1 MTEESSAFFLINR
14 GLHNSPESYVVVRV
28 NTAMYADQLR
38 SWSIFYMRRRFI

>member
-28 NTAMYADQLR
+28 NTAMYASQLR
-38 SWSIFYMRRRFI
+38 I